1 MINICQLCR
10 ADKVQSFKP
19 ENIIYEYDY
28 FSGVGE
34 IEVISSQMTSDLG
47 SAVDLVN
54 SVVQQLDVRTVNEYG
69 SKLMAYLSKN
79 NLQLLQ
85 KISAAMKW
93 R

>member
-1 MINICQLCR
+1 MINICQVCR
-10 ADKVQSFKP
+10 ADKVRGFKP
-19 ENIIYEYDY
+19 DNIIYDY

-54 SVVQQLDVRTVNEYG
+54 SVVQQLDVRTVDEYG